1 MFSADSISNILEISL
16 FALPF
21 SLSLNAV
28 RMSEQLNPAG
38 FLAFRNSLNHVRTAQ
53 NNDFSGNWILSHP
66 NIFVANRRQGS
77 WREECQLC
85 NGNRSLSW
93 RNQAF
98 SIVLSWR
105 QSFKAQLWDWHAH
118 RSLNNTAWDLPKRES
133 PTSHSSAVRSS
144 EPRIISLH
152 SPTVNLFSGMK
163 RIKMDLCFCRKKQ
176 AYFCNK
182 PRSVLVMN
190 PLDACPQTLRCLIGR
205 EVCTGVF
212 CVESKQP

>member
-1 MFSADSISNILEISL
+1 MEDISSSRQTILHRQEPEKLFLTRADFIRSHWNVFSRLHFKHTWDFSL
-16 FALPF
+16 CSSLLSV

-38 FLAFRNSLNHVRTAQ
+38 FLAFLNSLNHVRTVQ

-66 NIFVANRRQGS
+66 NIFVANRRQDS
-77 WREECQLC
+77 WREECQPC

-118 RSLNNTAWDLPKRES
+118 RSLNNTAWDLPNES
-133 PTSHSSAVRSS
+133 LQ
-144 EPRIISLH
+144 LH
-152 SPTVNLFSGMK
+152 ILLQFSPQSPG
-163 RIKMDLCFCRKKQ
+163 
-176 AYFCNK
+176 
-182 PRSVLVMN
+182 
-190 PLDACPQTLRCLIGR
+190 
-205 EVCTGVF
+205 
-212 CVESKQP
+212 